1 MPKAP
6 SPEKQQVE
14 IEKKPQTP
22 QEQIAAELLKRLEK
36 PVQPP
41 PIEETLEKAEQAI
54 TQAAKAKTKTRKT
67 WYCSECGKAHIQLYL
82 DSDGSESGR
91 GHFDVVEEDGEPI
104 HTDGTALNAKQ
115 TQSANVGRTRGGGS
129 DRSRNRYIF

>member
-14 IEKKPQTP
+14 IIEKPKTP
-22 QEQIAAELLKRLEK
+22 REVAAAELLKRLEK

-41 PIEETLEKAEQAI
+41 PIEDTLEKAKQAI

-67 WYCSECGKAHIQLYL
+67 WYCSECGSAHIQLYL
-82 DSDGSESGR
+82 NSDGSEAGS
-91 GHFDVVEEDGEPI
+91 GHFDVVEEDGKPI
-104 HTDGTALNAKQ
+104 HVDGTALNAKQ

-129 DRSRNRYIF
+129 DRSRNRHT